1 MEKSLGL
8 STTFDLVATS
18 EVIPAMQ
25 YSTHGDIPPIG
36 KPEESPSVE
45 RNNAEEV
52 RCALGMA
59 GPVDDGPVLNCMQLV
74 N

>member
-18 EVIPAMQ
+18 EGYSGQ
-25 YSTHGDIPPIG
+25 YSTHCDIPLIR
-36 KPEESPSVE
+36 KPEESRSLAG
-45 RNNAEEV
+45 NNAEEV
-52 RCALGMA
+52 RCTLGMA
-59 GPVDDGPVLNCMQLV
+59 GPVEDGPVLNCMQLV